1 MGAGTLAGV
10 GWAELTREG
19 AELRALEHFE
29 AHGLLP
35 KQLKNQL
42 GYQARSGKNFAIG

>member
-29 AHGLLP
+29 FHGLL
-35 KQLKNQL
+35 
-42 GYQARSGKNFAIG
+42 GKITADPNSAS